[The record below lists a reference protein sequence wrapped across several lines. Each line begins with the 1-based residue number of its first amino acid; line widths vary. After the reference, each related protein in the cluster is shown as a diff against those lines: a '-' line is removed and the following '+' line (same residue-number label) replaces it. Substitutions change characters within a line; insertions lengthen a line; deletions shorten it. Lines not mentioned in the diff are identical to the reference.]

1 MTPYDWSS
9 FTRRI
14 TIRAKTYDIYR
25 CWATQSG
32 LEKWFLRMAEF
43 TKPDGSH
50 RGKDYQVQKG
60 DTYKWLWHGYG
71 DESNELGKIIDANGK
86 DMLQFSFSGG
96 STVTVSIYTE
106 GGETIAEVKQSNIAV
121 HDDSKANYHVGC
133 SVGWTFYLTNLKSVI
148 EGGID
153 LRNKNEQIPNVV
165 NS

>member
-1 MTPYDWSS
+1 
-9 FTRRI
+9 
-14 TIRAKTYDIYR
+14 
-25 CWATQSG
+25 
-32 LEKWFLRMAEF
+32 MAEF

>member
-25 CWATQSG
+25 HWVTQSG

-71 DESNELGKIIDANGK
+71 DESNELGKILEANGK
-86 DMLQFSFSGG
+86 DTLQFSFSGG
-96 STVTVSIYTE
+96 SIVTV
-106 GGETIAEVKQSNIAV
+106 
-121 HDDSKANYHVGC
+121 
-133 SVGWTFYLTNLKSVI
+133 
-148 EGGID
+148 
-153 LRNKNEQIPNVV
+153 
-165 NS
+165 